1 LYRYVTGKS
10 PDGKLSFAAYVA
22 AVRETVDY
30 EEEPECPGPFTALG
44 GSVHVES
51 YFTHSLQAPGINP

>member
-1 LYRYVTGKS
+1 MVEPAFTEKS

-30 EEEPECPGPFTALG
+30 EVGLFTWS
-44 GSVHVES
+44 SVD
-51 YFTHSLQAPGINP
+51 T